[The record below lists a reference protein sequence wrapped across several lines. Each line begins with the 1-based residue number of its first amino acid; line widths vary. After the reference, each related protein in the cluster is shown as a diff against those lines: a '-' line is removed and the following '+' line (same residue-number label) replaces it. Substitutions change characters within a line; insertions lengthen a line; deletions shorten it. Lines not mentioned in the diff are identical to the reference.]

1 MASGKKGPKCSNC
14 EECGHT
20 SSKCPER
27 PFEFYSNREFPKVT
41 LIRSKALPK
50 KLKAADCILCG
61 LTFDSKDKTVVK
73 TACGH
78 YFHNDCLAINWE
90 QSMKQE
96 EPTAKCPECKY
107 DYAFDMGF
115 DMGIEILHNAR
126 DIYRRR
132 RAEMRYQDDL
142 ESQTRHLTD
151 EEIEQILA
159 QEDPYHRLEDIEKS
173 FLREQLK
180 YLTYD
185 KDYSG
190 YYSNDVSIGLYDQAR
205 DRIQEWNRGGTM
217 DDHFQPAN
225 KQGMEALSE
234 EFFRKSHP
242 ELVGEVMSYLKPKDD
257 PHVKEF
263 YEEQLKNDPLP
274 PPGHQQV
281 QLPPKSRKN
290 ASSKKSS
297 ASSKKPSSGLSGAKT
312 RKRNKS
318 I

>member
-1 MASGKKGPKCSNC
+1 
-14 EECGHT
+14 
-20 SSKCPER
+20 
-27 PFEFYSNREFPKVT
+27 
-41 LIRSKALPK
+41 
-50 KLKAADCILCG
+50 
-61 LTFDSKDKTVVK
+61 
-73 TACGH
+73 
-78 YFHNDCLAINWE
+78 
-90 QSMKQE
+90 
-96 EPTAKCPECKY
+96 
-107 DYAFDMGF
+107 MGF